1 MLSQC
6 QQSIDD
12 KDNVWAFML
21 RQIVDVFVIM
31 AYDKLKA
38 RLDDL
43 AVITAAQC
51 EAIVIEFDLLC
62 TSRKICPVYFAISLL
77 VINYLRSF
85 IIMLMFFRE
94 RDMTPITD
102 KKTWVKEWIKENH
115 SRCSSYNTQ
124 QCKNLYFGL

>member
-51 EAIVIEFDLLC
+51 EAIVIYSAHQGRSVQYTLQ
-62 TSRKICPVYFAISLL
+62 SVYWS
-77 VINYLRSF
+77 
-85 IIMLMFFRE
+85 
-94 RDMTPITD
+94 
-102 KKTWVKEWIKENH
+102 
-115 SRCSSYNTQ
+115 
-124 QCKNLYFGL
+124 

>member
-21 RQIVDVFVIM
+21 RHIVDVFVIM

-62 TSRKICPVYFAISLL
+62 TSRKICPSILCNQFTGHKLPSE
-77 VINYLRSF
+77 F
-85 IIMLMFFRE
+85 H
-94 RDMTPITD
+94 
-102 KKTWVKEWIKENH
+102 NH
-115 SRCSSYNTQ
+115 VNVLPRARHDADNRQ
-124 QCKNLYFGL
+124 EDLGAVD